1 VLPGRTNVRW
11 KLNATAVS
19 QLEKPSLKYNE
30 TYVSRSVQNGGLPLN

>member
-19 QLEKPSLKYNE
+19 RLEKPSLKCNE
-30 TYVSRSVQNGGLPLN
+30 TCVIRSVQNGVSLN